1 MNMFNKLK
9 NWLNKFEIVRVVT
22 IELSY
27 KSFIMLREAFNNETL
42 KEGDNITVNAPNIVI
57 EIKIKKQKNG

>member
-1 MNMFNKLK
+1 MFNKLK